1 MLVPNKKN
9 VGFKYG
15 GKKIKELSRWWSSAA
30 NSLSCKL
37 MQWIFIKCVL
47 NIYTAKHPDEMS
59 PQIFMA
65 LTGITN
71 V

>member
-1 MLVPNKKN
+1 
-9 VGFKYG
+9 
-15 GKKIKELSRWWSSAA
+15 
-30 NSLSCKL
+30 

-47 NIYTAKHPDEMS
+47 NIYTAQHPDKIS

-65 LTGITN
+65 LTGIIAD